1 MFACRPELY
10 DFGDAPR
17 AGMAATASRLA
28 STVHKS
34 PDFFSTFV
42 SKALVCVCTT
52 KHLRASNVTHDLP
65 WLPQV
70 GAMSE
75 LKKDMSRWQS
85 LLQGRL
91 VEEMEETLY
100 ALKV

>member
-1 MFACRPELY
+1 MLKA
-10 DFGDAPR
+10 D
-17 AGMAATASRLA
+17 MAATASCWA
-28 STVHKS
+28 STIHKS
-34 PDFFSTFV
+34 SASFSTFE
-42 SKALVCVCTT
+42 SKALVCVWTT
-52 KHLRASNVTHDLP
+52 VHLRASNVTHDLP

-75 LKKDMSRWQS
+75 LKRDMSRWQS